1 MGLIFAEIILSNARN
16 DNLDPMMV
24 NALVDSGAL
33 HLCIPQHV
41 ANQLELSEL
50 DRREVTIAN
59 GEKILVPYVG
69 PILVKFANRQCLVGA
84 LVMGEQALLGAI
96 PMEDMDVMVHPSRLS
111 LTVNPNS
118 PNIASS
124 MAMGVRHPRENG
136 EAAE

>member
-1 MGLIFAEIILSNARN
+1 MGLIFAEIELANARN
-16 DNLDPMMV
+16 DDLDSMTV
-24 NALVDSGAL
+24 NALVDSGAV

-41 ANQLELSEL
+41 ANQLELREL

-59 GEKILVPYVG
+59 GEKIMVPYVG
-69 PILVKFANRQCLVGA
+69 PILIKFSNRQCLVGA

-96 PMEDMDVMVHPSRLS
+96 PMEDMDVVIHPSRLT

-124 MAMGVRHPRENG
+124 MAMGVRYPRKASE
-136 EAAE
+136 

>member
-1 MGLIFAEIILSNARN
+1 MGLIFAEIMLSNARN
-16 DNLDPMMV
+16 DNLDPMTV
-24 NALVDSGAL
+24 SALVDSGAL
-33 HLCIPQHV
+33 HLRIPQHV
-41 ANQLELSEL
+41 ANQLELPEL

-96 PMEDMDVMVHPSRLS
+96 PMDDMNVVVHPSRLS

-124 MAMGVRHPRENG
+124 MAMGVRHPRKSG

>member
-1 MGLIFAEIILSNARN
+1 MGLIFAQIELANARN
-16 DNLDPMMV
+16 DDLDSMTV
-24 NALVDSGAL
+24 NALVDSGAV

-41 ANQLELSEL
+41 ANQLELREL

-59 GEKILVPYVG
+59 GEKIMVPYVG
-69 PILVKFANRQCLVGA
+69 PILIKFSNRQCLVGA

-96 PMEDMDVMVHPSRLS
+96 PMEDMDVVIHPSRLT

-124 MAMGVRHPRENG
+124 MAMGVRYPRK
-136 EAAE
+136 AAE

>member
-1 MGLIFAEIILSNARN
+1 MGLIFAEIELANARN
-16 DNLDPMMV
+16 DDLDPMTV
-24 NALVDSGAL
+24 SALVDSGAV

-41 ANQLELSEL
+41 ANQLELPEL

-59 GEKILVPYVG
+59 GDKILVPYVG
-69 PILVKFANRQCLVGA
+69 PILVKFSNRQCLVGA

-96 PMEDMDVMVHPSRLS
+96 PMEDMDVVIHPSRLT
-111 LTVNPNS
+111 LIVNPNS

-124 MAMGVRHPRENG
+124 MAMGVRYPRKNG